1 MDMDSLL
8 QYLRDFNFASIV
20 LRLLLAFLCG
30 TVIGYG
36 RARKQ
41 RSAGLRTFILTSIG
55 AALSVLLATYEYQM
69 LCGPWADVVAEVGM
83 KFDGSRYSAQVV
95 SGIGFLAAGTIISVG
110 HQQVSGLSSA
120 SGLFASV
127 CMGIAAGAGFYEC
140 VVVVLIMLVL
150 VLDVMWPLEPAFKR
164 RLRNIT
170 IFVEFNSL
178 EDLNDITEK
187 VKSRNANIY
196 DIEVERSKR
205 EKDKYPCAVMVLKMS
220 REKPSHSGMLSSIAE
235 LDCVRT
241 IHELIS

>member
-1 MDMDSLL
+1 MNELL
-8 QYLRDFNFASIV
+8 SHLRDFTFTTVI

-41 RSAGLRTFILTSIG
+41 RAAGLRTFILTSIG
-55 AALSVLLATYEYQM
+55 AALTTLLATYEYQM
-69 LCGPWADVVAEVGM
+69 LCGTWADVVKEVGL
-83 KFDGSRYSAQVV
+83 KFDGSRYSAQVI
-95 SGIGFLAAGTIISVG
+95 SGIGFLAAGTIISIG
-110 HQQVSGLSSA
+110 HQQVSGLSTA
-120 SGLFASV
+120 AGLFASV

-140 VVVVLIMLVL
+140 VIVVLVILII

-170 IFVEFNSL
+170 VFVEFNAL
-178 EDLNDITEK
+178 ENLNEISDI
-187 VKSRNANIY
+187 VRSRGATIY
-196 DIEVERSKR
+196 DIEIERSKR
-205 EKDKYPCAVMVLKMS
+205 DRDKYPCAILILKMS

>member
-1 MDMDSLL
+1 MNELL
-8 QYLRDFNFASIV
+8 LHLRDFNFTTVV
-20 LRLLLAFLCG
+20 LRLLLAFLSG

-36 RARKQ
+36 RAKKQ

-55 AALSVLLATYEYQM
+55 AALTVLLATYEYEM
-69 LCGPWADVVAEVGM
+69 LTGRWAPIVDQVGL
-83 KFDGSRYSAQVV
+83 KFDGSRYSAQVI
-95 SGIGFLAAGTIISVG
+95 SGVGFLSAGTIISTG
-110 HQQVSGLSSA
+110 HQQVSGLSTA

-127 CMGIAAGAGFYEC
+127 CMGMAAGAGFYEC
-140 VVVVLIMLVL
+140 VIVVLIILVV

-170 IFVEFNSL
+170 LFVEFNAL
-178 EDLNDITEK
+178 EDLNEITDM
-187 VKSRNANIY
+187 VRSRKAVIY
-196 DIEVERSKR
+196 DIEIERSRR
-205 EKDKYPCAVMVLKMS
+205 EKNNYPCAILVLKMS

>member
-1 MDMDSLL
+1 MNDLL
-8 QYLRDFNFASIV
+8 LHLRDFTFTTVI
-20 LRLLLAFLCG
+20 LRLLLAFLSG

-55 AALSVLLATYEYQM
+55 AALTTLLATYEYQM
-69 LCGPWADVVAEVGM
+69 LCGPWADVVKEVGL
-83 KFDGSRYSAQVV
+83 KFDGSRYSAQVI
-95 SGIGFLAAGTIISVG
+95 SGIGFLAAGTIISIG
-110 HQQVSGLSSA
+110 HQQVSGLSTA
-120 SGLFASV
+120 AGLFASV

-140 VVVVLIMLVL
+140 VIVVLVILII

-170 IFVEFNSL
+170 VFVEFNAL
-178 EDLNDITEK
+178 ENLNEISDI
-187 VKSRNANIY
+187 VRSRGATIY
-196 DIEVERSKR
+196 DIEIERSKR
-205 EKDKYPCAVMVLKMS
+205 DRDKYPCAILILKMS

>member
-1 MDMDSLL
+1 MNDLL
-8 QYLRDFNFASIV
+8 LHLRDFTFTTVI
-20 LRLLLAFLCG
+20 LRLLLAFLSG

-41 RSAGLRTFILTSIG
+41 RAAGLRTFILTSIG
-55 AALSVLLATYEYQM
+55 AALTTLLATYEYQM
-69 LCGPWADVVAEVGM
+69 LCGPWADVVKEVGL
-83 KFDGSRYSAQVV
+83 KFDGSRYSAQVI
-95 SGIGFLAAGTIISVG
+95 SGIGFLAAGTIISIG
-110 HQQVSGLSSA
+110 HQQVSGLSTA
-120 SGLFASV
+120 AGLFASV

-140 VVVVLIMLVL
+140 VIVVLVILII

-170 IFVEFNSL
+170 VFVEFNAL
-178 EDLNDITEK
+178 ENLNEISDI
-187 VKSRNANIY
+187 VRSRGATIY
-196 DIEVERSKR
+196 DIEIERSKR
-205 EKDKYPCAVMVLKMS
+205 DRDKYPCAILILKMS

>member
-1 MDMDSLL
+1 MNELL
-8 QYLRDFNFASIV
+8 LHLRDFTFTTVI
-20 LRLLLAFLCG
+20 LRMLLAFLSG

-55 AALSVLLATYEYQM
+55 AALTTLLATYEYQM
-69 LCGPWADVVAEVGM
+69 LCGPWADVVKEVGL
-83 KFDGSRYSAQVV
+83 KFDGSRYSAQVI
-95 SGIGFLAAGTIISVG
+95 SGIGFLAAGTIISIG
-110 HQQVSGLSSA
+110 HQQVSGLSTA
-120 SGLFASV
+120 AGLFASV

-140 VVVVLIMLVL
+140 VIVVLIILIL

-170 IFVEFNSL
+170 VFVEFYAL
-178 EDLNDITEK
+178 EDLNAISDAIR
-187 VKSRNANIY
+187 SRGATIY
-196 DIEVERSKR
+196 DIEIERSKKD
-205 EKDKYPCAVMVLKMS
+205 KDKYPCAILILKMS

-241 IHELIS
+241 THELIS

>member
-1 MDMDSLL
+1 MNELL
-8 QYLRDFNFASIV
+8 LHLRDFTFTTVI
-20 LRLLLAFLCG
+20 LRLLLAFLSG

-41 RSAGLRTFILTSIG
+41 RAAGLRTFILTSIG
-55 AALSVLLATYEYQM
+55 AALTTLLATYEYQM
-69 LCGPWADVVAEVGM
+69 LCGPWADVVKEVGL
-83 KFDGSRYSAQVV
+83 KFDGSRYSAQVI
-95 SGIGFLAAGTIISVG
+95 SGIGFLAAGTIISIG
-110 HQQVSGLSSA
+110 HQQVSGLSTA
-120 SGLFASV
+120 AGLFASV

-140 VVVVLIMLVL
+140 VIVVLVILII

-170 IFVEFNSL
+170 VFVEFNAL
-178 EDLNDITEK
+178 ENLNEISDI
-187 VKSRNANIY
+187 VRSRGATIY
-196 DIEVERSKR
+196 DIEIERSKR
-205 EKDKYPCAVMVLKMS
+205 DRDKYPCAILILKMS

>member
-1 MDMDSLL
+1 MDSLFG
-8 QYLRDFNFASIV
+8 QLREFNFMTVI
-20 LRLLLAFLCG
+20 LRLILAFITG
-30 TVIGYG
+30 TIIGYG

-41 RSAGLRTFILTSIG
+41 RSAGLRTYTLTSVG

-69 LCGPWADVVAEVGM
+69 LCGPWASVVEEVGM
-83 KFDGSRYSAQVV
+83 KFDGSRYSAQVI
-95 SGIGFLAAGTIISVG
+95 SGIGFLAAGTIISTG

-127 CMGIAAGAGFYEC
+127 CMGMAAGAGFYEC
-140 VVVVLIMLVL
+140 VIVVSVILVVVLDVL
-150 VLDVMWPLEPAFKR
+150 WPLEPAFKR

-170 IFVEFNSL
+170 MFVEFDSL
-178 EDLNDITEK
+178 ENLNEISDTIRARKAT
-187 VKSRNANIY
+187 IY

-205 EKDKYPCAVMVLKMS
+205 DRNNYPCAILVVKMS

>member
-1 MDMDSLL
+1 MNDLL
-8 QYLRDFNFASIV
+8 LHLRDFTFTTVI
-20 LRLLLAFLCG
+20 LRLLLAFLSG

-41 RSAGLRTFILTSIG
+41 RAAGLRTFILTSIG
-55 AALSVLLATYEYQM
+55 AALTTLLATYEYQM
-69 LCGPWADVVAEVGM
+69 LCGPWADVVKEVGL
-83 KFDGSRYSAQVV
+83 KFDGSRYSAQVI
-95 SGIGFLAAGTIISVG
+95 SGIGFLAAGTIISIG
-110 HQQVSGLSSA
+110 HQQVSGLSTA
-120 SGLFASV
+120 AGLFASV

-140 VVVVLIMLVL
+140 VIVVLVILII

-170 IFVEFNSL
+170 VFVEFNAL
-178 EDLNDITEK
+178 ENLNEISDI
-187 VKSRNANIY
+187 VRSRGATIY
-196 DIEVERSKR
+196 DIEIERPKR
-205 EKDKYPCAVMVLKMS
+205 DRDKYPCAILILKMS

>member
-1 MDMDSLL
+1 MNELL
-8 QYLRDFNFASIV
+8 SHLRDFTFTTVI

-36 RARKQ
+36 RTRKH

-55 AALSVLLATYEYQM
+55 AALTVLLATYEYKM
-69 LCGPWADVVAEVGM
+69 LCGPWADVVQDVGL
-83 KFDGSRYSAQVV
+83 KFDGSRYSAQVI
-95 SGIGFLAAGTIISVG
+95 SGIGFLAAGTIISIG
-110 HQQVSGLSSA
+110 HQQVSGLSTA
-120 SGLFASV
+120 AGLFASV
-127 CMGIAAGAGFYEC
+127 CMGMAAGAGFYEC
-140 VVVVLIMLVL
+140 VIVVLVILVI

-170 IFVEFNSL
+170 IFVEFNAL
-178 EDLNDITEK
+178 EDLNAISDR
-187 VKSRNANIY
+187 VRSRNATIY
-196 DIEVERSKR
+196 DIEIERSKR
-205 EKDKYPCAVMVLKMS
+205 EKDKYPCAILILKMS

>member
-1 MDMDSLL
+1 MNDLL
-8 QYLRDFNFASIV
+8 LHLRDFTFTTVI
-20 LRLLLAFLCG
+20 LRLLLAFLSG

-41 RSAGLRTFILTSIG
+41 RAAGLRTFILTSIG
-55 AALSVLLATYEYQM
+55 AALTTLLATYEYQM
-69 LCGPWADVVAEVGM
+69 LCGPWADVVKEVGL
-83 KFDGSRYSAQVV
+83 KFDGSRYSAQVI
-95 SGIGFLAAGTIISVG
+95 SGIGFLAAGTIISIG
-110 HQQVSGLSSA
+110 HQQVSGLSTA
-120 SGLFASV
+120 AGLFASV

-140 VVVVLIMLVL
+140 VIVVLVILII

-170 IFVEFNSL
+170 VFVEFNAL
-178 EDLNDITEK
+178 ENLNEISDI
-187 VKSRNANIY
+187 VRSRGATIY
-196 DIEVERSKR
+196 DIEIERSKR
-205 EKDKYPCAVMVLKMS
+205 DRDKSPCAILILKMS

>member
-1 MDMDSLL
+1 MNDLL
-8 QYLRDFNFASIV
+8 LHLRDFTFTTVI
-20 LRLLLAFLCG
+20 LRLLLAFLSG

-55 AALSVLLATYEYQM
+55 AALTTLLATYEYQM
-69 LCGPWADVVAEVGM
+69 LCGPWADVVKEVGL
-83 KFDGSRYSAQVV
+83 KFDGSRYSAQVI
-95 SGIGFLAAGTIISVG
+95 SGIGFLAAGTIISIG
-110 HQQVSGLSSA
+110 HQQVSGLSTA
-120 SGLFASV
+120 AGLFASV

-140 VVVVLIMLVL
+140 VIVVLVILII

-170 IFVEFNSL
+170 VFVEFNAL
-178 EDLNDITEK
+178 ENLNEILDI
-187 VKSRNANIY
+187 VRSRGATIY
-196 DIEVERSKR
+196 DIEIERSKR
-205 EKDKYPCAVMVLKMS
+205 DRDKYPCAILILKMS

>member
-1 MDMDSLL
+1 MNELL
-8 QYLRDFNFASIV
+8 SHLRDFTFTTVI

-36 RARKQ
+36 RTRKH

-55 AALSVLLATYEYQM
+55 AALTVLLATYEYKM
-69 LCGPWADVVAEVGM
+69 LCGPWADVVQDVGL
-83 KFDGSRYSAQVV
+83 KFDGSRYSAQVI
-95 SGIGFLAAGTIISVG
+95 SGIGFLAAGTIISIG
-110 HQQVSGLSSA
+110 HQQVSGLSTA
-120 SGLFASV
+120 AGLFASV
-127 CMGIAAGAGFYEC
+127 CMGMAAGAGFYEC
-140 VVVVLIMLVL
+140 VIVVLVVLVI

-170 IFVEFNSL
+170 IFVEFNAL
-178 EDLNDITEK
+178 EDLNAISDR
-187 VKSRNANIY
+187 VRSRNATIY
-196 DIEVERSKR
+196 DIEIERSKR
-205 EKDKYPCAVMVLKMS
+205 EKDKYPCAILILKMS

>member
-1 MDMDSLL
+1 MNELL
-8 QYLRDFNFASIV
+8 SHLRDFTFTTVI

-36 RARKQ
+36 RTRKH

-55 AALSVLLATYEYQM
+55 AALTVLLATYEYKM
-69 LCGPWADVVAEVGM
+69 LCGPWADVVQEVGL
-83 KFDGSRYSAQVV
+83 KFDGSRYSAQVI
-95 SGIGFLAAGTIISVG
+95 SGIGFLAAGTIISIG
-110 HQQVSGLSSA
+110 HQQVSGLSTA
-120 SGLFASV
+120 AGLFASV
-127 CMGIAAGAGFYEC
+127 CMGMAAGAGFYEC
-140 VVVVLIMLVL
+140 VIVVLVILVI

-170 IFVEFNSL
+170 IFVEFNAL
-178 EDLNDITEK
+178 EDLNAISDR
-187 VKSRNANIY
+187 VRSRNATIY
-196 DIEVERSKR
+196 DIEIERSKR
-205 EKDKYPCAVMVLKMS
+205 EKDKYPCAILILKMS